1 MSGPFLRD
9 EVLFCF
15 SSFFSLGH
23 YFTRP
28 YSLLTVLLVLI
39 YGISFRLVFYA
50 TGSVWV
56 AAFTHTL
63 SNLWGDL
70 PLTCILKSL
79 QGQATYIS
87 SCWGSFQ
94 SFFFKKTRELFST
107 SGWTMNLMG
116 IGLAIIALSYEWGKA
131 RLTPQVSKATL
142 ILILV
147 AFSVLA
153 LAISFTQKRKILGG
167 SE

>member
-1 MSGPFLRD
+1 LAKN
-9 EVLFCF
+9 E
-15 SSFFSLGH
+15 
-23 YFTRP
+23 
-28 YSLLTVLLVLI
+28 
-39 YGISFRLVFYA
+39 
-50 TGSVWV
+50 
-56 AAFTHTL
+56 
-63 SNLWGDL
+63 
-70 PLTCILKSL
+70 LK
-79 QGQATYIS
+79 Y
-87 SCWGSFQ
+87 
-94 SFFFKKTRELFST
+94 FFKKTRELFST